1 MKRYQSET
9 TTKGEKFGKIYGKF
23 RSVSRGDVSDSSDA
37 HASNNELIYEDSE
50 EESLLKDVSIIKE
63 ASKIFFQQVKTKYMY
78 IL

>member
-1 MKRYQSET
+1 MKQQSET
-9 TTKGEKFGKIYGKF
+9 ITKGEKVGKIYDKF

-50 EESLLKDVSIIKE
+50 EESLLKDVSIIKA